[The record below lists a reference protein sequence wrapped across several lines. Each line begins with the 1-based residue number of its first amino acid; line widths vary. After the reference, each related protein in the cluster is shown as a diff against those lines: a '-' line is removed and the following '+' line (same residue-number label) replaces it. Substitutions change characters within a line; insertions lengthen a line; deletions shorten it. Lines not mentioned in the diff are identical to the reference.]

1 MRIGII
7 LVAALLSCVTTAS
20 VGGQKVADRFP
31 ETDWEQVDPVAAGW
45 SADKLKE
52 AQTWSHQIGS
62 TAVIVVHH
70 GGVVAQWGDAAAKTP
85 LASVRKS
92 LLSALYGDAVERGD
106 INLKQTL
113 AELGIDDNEPSLS
126 AEEKRATVRDLLECR
141 SGVYHPALHEAPDMA
156 AKRPARYS
164 HKPRTF
170 WYYNNWDVNTLGAI
184 YEHAVRHSTFDALA
198 SEIAQPIGMQDY
210 LASDGRYV
218 TGAGSVYPAYPIDMS
233 ARDLA
238 RFALLYLRKGRWR
251 ERQVVPAD
259 WVEDSARAY
268 SQADFAAGYGYF
280 WWIGS
285 LNDPT
290 GGGVTLP
297 EGSFFALGFG
307 GQFAFVIPAYEL
319 VIVHR
324 AAGFQYGGPGF
335 GDMNHLLALIF
346 DAGHLR

>member
-1 MRIGII
+1 M
-7 LVAALLSCVTTAS
+7 
-20 VGGQKVADRFP
+20 
-31 ETDWEQVDPVAAGW
+31 
-45 SADKLKE
+45 
-52 AQTWSHQIGS
+52 
-62 TAVIVVHH
+62 
-70 GGVVAQWGDAAAKTP
+70 
-85 LASVRKS
+85 
-92 LLSALYGDAVERGD
+92 
-106 INLKQTL
+106 
-113 AELGIDDNEPSLS
+113 
-126 AEEKRATVRDLLECR
+126 
-141 SGVYHPALHEAPDMA
+141 
-156 AKRPARYS
+156 
-164 HKPRTF
+164 
-170 WYYNNWDVNTLGAI
+170 
-184 YEHAVRHSTFDALA
+184 RHSTFDALA

-268 SQADFAAGYGYF
+268 SQADFAAGYGYL

-290 GGGVTLP
+290 GSGVTLP

-324 AAGFQYGGPGF
+324 AAGFQYGGPGL